1 MALVPANTI
10 ILAYGSKW
18 LPSIFGPVAEYL
30 PRLSASEM
38 RRLVTPIHLSPL
50 VHKAVLFSIC
60 IGFGLYQGQLVFSR
74 IIVE

>member
-38 RRLVTPIHLSPL
+38 HHLVTQVHPSPL
-50 VHKAVLFSIC
+50 VHKAVLFYVC